1 MFVFQWRASRAPD
14 LKTGQRRISSRRP
27 KKFVGHG
34 MNNGRDDPA
43 VGEDNMIHNYI
54 AVLVAAVGAWVAGA
68 IWYGVLGNTWMGA
81 LEKTKDQMGGGKMP
95 IVPMILSFVA
105 DVVMAYVLAA
115 AIATRGPVNIKMGA
129 CTAAIMWLGFV
140 LTTQVV
146 NNAFAKRK
154 VSLTIIDSGHWL
166 LALLVAGIIIGA
178 FG

>member
-1 MFVFQWRASRAPD
+1 MINR
-14 LKTGQRRISSRRP
+14 
-27 KKFVGHG
+27 
-34 MNNGRDDPA
+34 RDDPA
-43 VGEDNMIHNYI
+43 VGEDNMVHINCI

-68 IWYGVLGNTWMGA
+68 IWYGVLGNAWMGA
-81 LEKTKDQMGGGKMP
+81 LEKTKEQMGGGKMP
-95 IVPMILSFVA
+95 VVPMILSFVA